1 MSGGVGTSGCVNI
14 SNIMLTDDSM
24 REMIRS
30 LNLSKSK
37 YLMDSI
43 AGAKVNANIRIFW
56 KRKKLILSM

>member
-43 AGAKVNANIRIFW
+43 TGAKVNANIGIF
-56 KRKKLILSM
+56 